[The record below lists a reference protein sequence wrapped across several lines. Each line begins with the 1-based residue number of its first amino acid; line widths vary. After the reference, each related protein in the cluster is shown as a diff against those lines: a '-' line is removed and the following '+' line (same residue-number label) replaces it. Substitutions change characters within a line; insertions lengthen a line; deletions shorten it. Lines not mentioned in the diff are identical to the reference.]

1 MIKSRLTMTVPSV
14 LAVAALSVVLTPVTV
29 HAKPVAARHTTAGVI
44 FDFEN
49 GIQGWSGG
57 KGTLF
62 SQDTKGATTGSHSLK
77 IANYNGAFAWIG
89 SDKAGKD
96 TAAKLHNAP
105 SLYFDITFPSDVA
118 LKKDKNGHQWFT
130 FILATIGANGKWNQ
144 GQGMASVPAKNGV
157 VKAGTYPL
165 AIAMTGENRSFIS
178 GPSMRI
184 SIGPGTSG
192 LAHPIAF
199 YIDSVRT
206 TPRP

>member
-1 MIKSRLTMTVPSV
+1 MIRSRLTVTFSAV
-14 LAVAALSVVLTPVTV
+14 LAAASVFLAPVAV
-29 HAKPVAARHTTAGVI
+29 HAKPAAARHAGTAVI

-49 GIQGWSGG
+49 GTQSWSGG
-57 KGTLF
+57 KGIVF

-96 TAAKLHNAP
+96 AAAKLHNAQ
-105 SLYFDITFPSDVA
+105 SLYFDATFPSDVV
-118 LKKDKNGHQWFT
+118 LKKDKNGNQWFT

-165 AIAMTGENRSFIS
+165 AIAMTGENRAFIN
-178 GPSMRI
+178 GPTIRI

-206 TPRP
+206 TPRL